1 VQQDTSRPRVVVIGA
16 GFAGLWAARTLAG
29 KKCDVLVVDKNN
41 YHTFLPLLYQVAA
54 AELESEQIAYPVRGI
69 FRGAD
74 NVSFAMAQVTG
85 LDAANKT
92 LITDSLPIP
101 YDKLIVAP
109 GSVTNFFGVPGADEH
124 AFRLKSLE
132 QAILLRNHIMGCF
145 ERAALSKDPA
155 EQRRLLTFTV
165 VGGGP
170 TGVEYAGALA
180 ELIRGPLAKDYP
192 ALIVGQAR
200 VVLFEAMDG
209 ILFGFPDHL
218 RTEALIALRR
228 KGVQVFLGA
237 QVAEVAP
244 QHVRLKDGS
253 NFLTET
259 VAWTAGVKAH
269 PLAAQL
275 GLPCAPNG
283 KVTVDEHMRVLGMPN
298 VLACG
303 DVCQIEGQPPLPMIA
318 PAAIQTGR
326 HAADTVLRELK
337 GKQPKKFR
345 YRDKGS
351 MATIGRGAAVVR
363 FSGQTFT
370 GFIAWALWLVVH
382 LLYLVGFR
390 NRLLVL
396 VNWAWDYFLF
406 ERAVRLILPRE
417 WLMSK
422 SGLDP
427 AKMRPEAQSP
437 GTPPASDG

>member
-1 VQQDTSRPRVVVIGA
+1 MHPDSHRTSGIPRIVIVGA
-16 GFAGLWAARTLAG
+16 GFSGLWAARTLAD

-69 FRGAD
+69 FRSAD

-85 LDAANKT
+85 LDQERKV
-92 LITDSLPIP
+92 LLTDSLNIP
-101 YDKLIVAP
+101 YDRLIVAP
-109 GSVTNFFGVPGADEH
+109 GSVTNFFGVPGADEY

-132 QAILLRNHIMGCF
+132 QAMFLRNHIMGCF
-145 ERAALSKDPA
+145 ERAALSTDPA

-180 ELIRGPLAKDYP
+180 ELIRGPLSKDFP
-192 ALIVGQAR
+192 PLIVGQAR

-218 RTEALIALRR
+218 RMAALIALRR

-237 QVAEVAP
+237 QVQEVAP
-244 QHVRLKDGS
+244 RHVLLKDGS

-269 PLAAQL
+269 PLARAL

-283 KVTVDEHMRVLGMPN
+283 KVLVDEHLRVQGMPD

-326 HAADTVLRELK
+326 HAAQTVLREMK
-337 GKQPKKFR
+337 GKKPKRFKYF
-345 YRDKGS
+345 DKGS

-363 FSGQTFT
+363 FRGRNYT
-370 GFIAWALWLVVH
+370 GFMAWASATGCWC
-382 LLYLVGFR
+382 
-390 NRLLVL
+390 
-396 VNWAWDYFLF
+396 W
-406 ERAVRLILPRE
+406 
-417 WLMSK
+417 
-422 SGLDP
+422 
-427 AKMRPEAQSP
+427 
-437 GTPPASDG
+437 

>member
-1 VQQDTSRPRVVVIGA
+1 MQQDTGRPRVVVVGA

-29 KKCDVLVVDKNN
+29 TPCDVLVVDKNN

-69 FRGAD
+69 FRRPK
-74 NVSFAMAQVTG
+74 NVSFAMAQATG
-85 LDAANKT
+85 LDPAGKI
-92 LITDSLPIP
+92 LLTDGQPIP

-109 GSVTNFFGVPGADEH
+109 GSVTNFFGVPGAAEH

-132 QAILLRNHIMGCF
+132 QAMLLRNHIMGCF
-145 ERAALSKDPA
+145 ERAALARDPA
-155 EQRRLLTFTV
+155 EQRRLLTFAV

-192 ALIVGQAR
+192 PLVVGQAR

-209 ILFGFPDHL
+209 ILFGFPDEL

-237 QVAEVAP
+237 QVAEVTSM
-244 QHVRLKDGS
+244 HVRLKDGS

-269 PLAAQL
+269 PLAREL

-283 KVTVDEHMRVLGMPN
+283 KVLVDEFMRVRDMPD

-326 HAADTVLRELK
+326 HAARTVLREMK
-337 GKQPKKFR
+337 GRKPKRFKYF
-345 YRDKGS
+345 DKGS

-363 FSGQTFT
+363 FQGRNYT
-370 GFIAWALWLVVH
+370 GFPAWLMWLVVH

-417 WLMSK
+417 WIVQK
-422 SGLDP
+422 SSLDLSTPPP
-427 AKMRPEAQSP
+427 AKTQ
-437 GTPPASDG
+437 DG

>member
-1 VQQDTSRPRVVVIGA
+1 VQQDTHRLRVVIVGA
-16 GFAGLWAARTLAG
+16 GFAGLWAARALAG
-29 KKCDVLVVDKNN
+29 RTCDVLVVDKNN

-85 LDAANKT
+85 LDRENRV
-92 LITDSLPIP
+92 LHTDSLPIP
-101 YDKLIVAP
+101 YDRLIVAP

-145 ERAALSKDPA
+145 ERAALSKSPA

-180 ELIRGPLAKDYP
+180 ELIRGPLAKDFP
-192 ALIVGQAR
+192 PLIAGQAR

-209 ILFGFPDHL
+209 ILFGFPDLL

-237 QVAEVAP
+237 QVAEVAAA
-244 QHVRLKDGS
+244 HVLLKDGS
-253 NFLTET
+253 NFLTST
-259 VAWTAGVKAH
+259 VAWTAGVKVH

-283 KVTVDEHMRVLGMPN
+283 KILVDEHMRVRGMPE
-298 VLACG
+298 VLAAG
-303 DVCQIEGQPPLPMIA
+303 DACQIDGQPPLPMIA
-318 PAAIQTGR
+318 PVAIQTGR
-326 HAADTVLRELK
+326 HAARTVLREMK
-337 GKQPKKFR
+337 GKKPKRFT
-345 YRDKGS
+345 YFDKGS

-363 FSGQTFT
+363 FCGRNYT
-370 GFIAWALWLVVH
+370 GFFAWAMWLVVH

-396 VNWAWDYFLF
+396 INWAWDYLLF

-417 WLMSK
+417 WLLNK
-422 SGLDP
+422 SALDP
-427 AKMRPEAQSP
+427 SS
-437 GTPPASDG
+437 TPPPRTEG